1 MTDREAFIDAKVAEN
16 HYQPPYFEMME
27 RLNTEGG
34 APTDRYLTPPPISPD
49 SELFKGE
56 AQIVDIRSETDFAA
70 AHVPGSYCIPAS
82 MLASFSGWFL
92 DYDRDI
98 VLVSDSAAQAQEAA
112 TTLARLGYDRVV
124 GHHAGTVPMAT
135 SNQPLESTDLIDT
148 DEVKARLSDRPS
160 GWTLLDVRS
169 IDEFKGGHIEGAE
182 HAYAGRIPV
191 DLPDLDR
198 SGPITVMCGS
208 GMRASIAASV
218 LRREGFEKVDV
229 YYGSWKAWNSQG

>member
-1 MTDREAFIDAKVAEN
+1 MRRWCIRAWFSTPDGGQIASHVKARCVQVPVAEASGT
-16 HYQPPYFEMME
+16 QPVFLY
-27 RLNTEGG
+27 
-34 APTDRYLTPPPISPD
+34 PD
-49 SELFKGE
+49 AVVKLY
-56 AQIVDIRSETDFAA
+56 A
-70 AHVPGSYCIPAS
+70 PAS
-82 MLASFSGWFL
+82 LWNA
-92 DYDRDI
+92 
-98 VLVSDSAAQAQEAA
+98 EAA
-112 TTLARLGYDRVV
+112 GTPDHVVERTTLARLGYDRVV

-135 SNQPLESTDLIDT
+135 SNQPLESIDLIDT